1 MCIYFLVVIKSKYR
15 EVHNMIAKKM
25 VKFVEGSS
33 VTRAMFEEGKKMAVE
48 FWRRERL

>member
-1 MCIYFLVVIKSKYR
+1 
-15 EVHNMIAKKM
+15 MIAKKM

-48 FWRRERL
+48 FGLMRYRAGTKNIHFRWK